1 MGGNQFEPPCR
12 VYAYVVWRYVSMK
25 SSIGMR
31 VVLELMGLD
40 RICCMKLGAP
50 VSWIPW
56 GAIKRGDQGGPRGIV
71 RGP

>member
-1 MGGNQFEPPCR
+1 
-12 VYAYVVWRYVSMK
+12 MK
-25 SSIGMR
+25 NSIGMR